1 MNCQKALELVWCIQN
16 LRDVREIDP
25 GSNPEKVE
33 RRIVAPDGG
42 TARYDSGGRA
52 GDYSAGISPGGGGVP
67 DAVWTFTGRAVA
79 TGSRLFSQPEQS
91 RAPVREVSSLAHH
104 KAGWR
109 LSHRLLDARDWR
121 PHPLDRTGIA
131 HRGRN
136 TGEKKW
142 PRLLGA
148 VGGLARAYC
157 ATLYASRV
165 EPLTSPSCLAKA

>member
-52 GDYSAGISPGGGGVP
+52 ADYSAGISPGGGGVP

-79 TGSRLFSQPEQS
+79 TGSLAAGTISRTSSRGFELSTPQS
-91 RAPVREVSSLAHH
+91 RLA
-104 KAGWR
+104 
-109 LSHRLLDARDWR
+109 SV
-121 PHPLDRTGIA
+121 T
-131 HRGRN
+131 
-136 TGEKKW
+136 
-142 PRLLGA
+142 
-148 VGGLARAYC
+148 
-157 ATLYASRV
+157 
-165 EPLTSPSCLAKA
+165 